1 MQTLPSQAKSLS
13 EFVTEGLSLVEEP
26 KHYAFI
32 DALRGYAI
40 LGVIAVHS
48 TVPNMQWPLDK
59 LAASGKHG
67 VQLFFIASA
76 LTLMLSWKA
85 RGDGVY
91 PFYVRRFFR
100 IAPMFWLAIPFYCMM
115 NGFGSEYFAPDGL
128 SWNQLLTT
136 AAFQHGWQPN
146 TINAVVP
153 GGWSIAVE
161 MTFYAVFPLLALWMN
176 SRRRAA
182 IALTIS
188 LLTMMIFNHFGRLA
202 FSGEPDYLV
211 SAFLYFWFFNQAP
224 VFIVGIAVFFAL
236 RDFHPPP
243 KAVNLWLVLSV
254 ALIILLPFPP
264 LSAVPLNGHLKYALC
279 FALFAFCLGRQA
291 GGYLVNWP
299 IRQLGKISYSCYL
312 WQFAILKWFDPL
324 KALAIHHGISGP
336 WLYGLNLI
344 GALTVTAALSTITYR
359 TVERPMIAL
368 GRKLL
373 RQRTSS
379 QTVLVPALNV

>member
-1 MQTLPSQAKSLS
+1 MPAPARCSSRIGMWIRGRQSPSPPARG
-13 EFVTEGLSLVEEP
+13 ERDEGRAQDSP
-26 KHYAFI
+26 RQGTA
-32 DALRGYAI
+32 ALRS
-40 LGVIAVHS
+40 S
-48 TVPNMQWPLDK
+48 TK
-59 LAASGKHG
+59 LQGRASET
-67 VQLFFIASA
+67 SRYA
-76 LTLMLSWKA
+76 LTLILSWSA

-100 IAPMFWLAIPFYCMM
+100 IAPMFWLAIPFYCVM
-115 NGFGSEYFAPDGL
+115 NGLGSEYFAPDGL

-136 AAFQHGWQPN
+136 ATFQHGWQPN

-161 MTFYAVFPLLALWMN
+161 MTFYAVFPLLALWIN

-182 IALTIS
+182 IALAIS

-211 SAFLYFWFFNQAP
+211 SAFFILLVFQSGARLHCRYRRFFS
-224 VFIVGIAVFFAL
+224 L
-236 RDFHPPP
+236 RDLHPPP
-243 KAVNLWLVLSV
+243 KAVNLWLVLSL
-254 ALIILLPFPP
+254 ALIVLLSFPP

-279 FALFAFCLGRQA
+279 FALFAFCLGRRT

-312 WQFAILKWFDPL
+312 WHFAVLKWLDPL
-324 KALAIHHGISGP
+324 KALALNYGILGP

-344 GALTVTAALSTITYR
+344 GALTVTAALPILTYR

-368 GRKLL
+368 GKKLL
-373 RQRTSS
+373 RQRTFS
-379 QTVLVPALNV
+379 QAVLAPALNV